1 MHSVRVRRL
10 VVQVGAGVFLFAAIE
25 LVTRELVPPPS
36 FDRYRLARVA
46 GADGISMMGSS
57 QQVGAFLDDA
67 QALLQ
72 PDPRLLW
79 RLRPDLDLQADSL
92 SLGQS
97 RSWRVRTS
105 GDGFRDRPLADRPE
119 GETRVLAVGDS
130 STFGWGVADDE
141 PWPAA
146 LETELGEGWQVLN
159 LGVPGYSSVQGRT
172 LVEELAP
179 GLTPDALVVA
189 MGANDGHL
197 VLRSD
202 LDALHARDT
211 MVGQARHA
219 AGRLRL
225 VQLGRQA
232 LFGLWTD
239 GLALSWRLGA
249 TRPRV
254 DPTEFEEALEDLAGH
269 APRTIL
275 VDLCARREYGRVM
288 LELARSRVDV
298 IMVRYDRVHGET
310 LDGCHPTPAGHRAL
324 AGELAGYLENR
335 P

>member
-1 MHSVRVRRL
+1 MRSVRVRRL
-10 VVQVGAGVFLFAAIE
+10 VFQIGTGVFLFAALE
-25 LVTRELVPPPS
+25 LVVRDLVPAPS
-36 FDRYRLARVA
+36 TDPYRLARVA
-46 GADGISMMGSS
+46 GADGISMMGGSE
-57 QQVGAFLDDA
+57 QVGAFLDDA
-67 QALLQ
+67 HALLQ

-79 RLRPDLDLQADSL
+79 RLRPSVDLQADSL
-92 SLGQS
+92 SLGQE

-105 GDGFRDRPLADRPE
+105 SDGFRDRALAERPE
-119 GETRVLAVGDS
+119 GENRVLAVGDS

-141 PWPAA
+141 PWPAV
-146 LETELGEGWQVLN
+146 LEAELGEGWQVLN
-159 LGVPGYSSVQGRT
+159 LGVPGYSAVQGRA
-172 LVEELAP
+172 LVEERAP
-179 GLTPDALVVA
+179 GLAPDALVVA

-202 LDALHARDT
+202 LDALAARGT
-211 MVGQARHA
+211 VLGQARYT
-219 AGRLRL
+219 AGRPRL

-254 DPTEFEEALEDLAGH
+254 DPAEFEEALEDLAGH

-275 VDLCARREYGRVM
+275 VDLCARREYGRVK
-288 LELARSRVDV
+288 LELARARVDM
-298 IMVRYDRVHGET
+298 ILVRYDRVHGET
-310 LDGCHPTPAGHRAL
+310 IDGCHPTPAGHRAL
-324 AGELAGYLENR
+324 AGELAGYLDDT